1 MNFNALLKKLFNKT
15 DTKDVAKKRLKFA
28 LIYDKLE
35 ASDDLLKNL
44 QQDLVEVISR
54 YFEIDKDAINLD
66 IRRSEDSSALVF
78 NTPIVSARHCREISP
93 A

>member
-1 MNFNALLKKLFNKT
+1 MAFNALFRKLFNKT

-35 ASDDLLKNL
+35 VSDDLLKNL

-66 IRRSEDSSALVF
+66 IRRSEESSALIF
-78 NTPIVSARHCREISP
+78 NTPIVSARRCRESMT
-93 A
+93 